1 MPDLQPPAR
10 VRVEVAPG
18 GWTVIHANGLRVW
31 EPIGQLRAA
40 RDQLAA
46 GIDAE
51 RATLASLDADIAT
64 AETAAAERAM

>member
-1 MPDLQPPAR
+1 MHRGIEIAYLR
-10 VRVEVAPG
+10 G
-18 GWTVIHANGLRVW
+18 GRRITHTNGLDVW
-31 EPIGQLRAA
+31 ESGEQLRRA